1 MGAEIE
7 LKIGHA
13 TLPRIN
19 QQGPRADCQLYLQDY
34 PILEKLVFCINANW
48 LSILVGSGKTEDLSR
63 LVQIIGGLTGQTLH
77 CLTLNS
83 ATDTSELLGGFE
95 QTSHDLILSKLKS
108 ETRNLI
114 TN

>member
-1 MGAEIE
+1 M
-7 LKIGHA
+7 
-13 TLPRIN
+13 
-19 QQGPRADCQLYLQDY
+19 
-34 PILEKLVFCINANW
+34 VFF
-48 LSILVGSGKTEDLSR
+48 TR

-108 ETRNLI
+108 EIRNSITKDIQNDDQQKHSMESLLKLI
-114 TN
+114 KIKLRLNECTDFNR

>member
-1 MGAEIE
+1 M
-7 LKIGHA
+7 
-13 TLPRIN
+13 
-19 QQGPRADCQLYLQDY
+19 
-34 PILEKLVFCINANW
+34 
-48 LSILVGSGKTEDLSR
+48 
-63 LVQIIGGLTGQTLH
+63 VQIIGGLTGQTLH

-114 TN
+114 TNDIQNVEEKQKQHSMESLLKLIKIKLRLNECTDFNR

>member
-1 MGAEIE
+1 M
-7 LKIGHA
+7 
-13 TLPRIN
+13 
-19 QQGPRADCQLYLQDY
+19 
-34 PILEKLVFCINANW
+34 
-48 LSILVGSGKTEDLSR
+48 
-63 LVQIIGGLTGQTLH
+63 VQIIGGLTGQTLH

-114 TN
+114 TNDIQNVEEENQKQHSMESLLKLIKIKLRLNECTDFNR